1 MGNHFINDTPKPAAT
16 VEPSPGSKQIMLGVD
31 RFDGRQATVP
41 VFVWTYKQYI
51 DSAANTNGDGVHEK
65 ELWVESRGG
74 RGERESLTRMV
85 PDQLFMVGPSLKCE
99 TSSQV
104 KTTLISSE
112 AAASNFQK
120 SQYSV
125 GYDNDQTVEVQGEA
139 NGVKAGIKKEIKN
152 NMKYGA
158 SEETRSYSKAA
169 KSGRTRSV
177 FATVR
182 ATSFKAVLTDDK
194 SLSKYFVQAVK
205 DLSTSACTSK
215 KATAAIIAGQSSLD
229 AAAAIKATNE
239 VCDTLLREFIGK
251 FGTDYITSAVL
262 GGTVSQQLSI
272 GSESTT
278 DITDQKLTEA
288 SSKSFNAFNVKFA
301 QSASKQKNEVL
312 KKVQEKGAQLATATF
327 KGGSPQSDSLAWCDS
342 ISSAPVV
349 IAYTDESISKL
360 LKANSRGQLSEISE
374 AKLDTLQKHLDQ
386 FLEVVLPAKYDQCEN
401 GQTYDKS
408 ADTCVGIEGCPPG
421 SELGDPSSGKS
432 SLIKHTANTF
442 GDDAVPKTSTTQCE
456 KCDAGKYSP
465 GGTPIAGGT
474 CKSCEE
480 GTIAAQAGATKCT
493 PCDGGFTSD
502 EARTSCIKGGMW
514 KMVSTGGG
522 RIYYDRSKKWQA
534 GCVLSE
540 APPGASDYVNNQ
552 AETGAYWDCTNKAN
566 TIELVPVIGSNPDKP
581 KYKVKSKQR
590 GTAKFLFLYKYWYK
604 GFKYWGVWSTTQ
616 STEFDVDTDSASPP
630 YPLNELTYTDAAGK
644 KYYTVMTAYT
654 SSSFVSALSCQS
666 WEYCPLL
673 CFYDPTEYPKYKYGR
688 NPDGTYKNGKWYT
701 ATSGESSEGRLDP
714 VPK

>member
-41 VFVWTYKQYI
+41 VFEWTYKQYI

-229 AAAAIKATNE
+229 AAAAAAIKATNE

-349 IAYTDESISKL
+349 IAYTDESISK
-360 LKANSRGQLSEISE
+360 
-374 AKLDTLQKHLDQ
+374 
-386 FLEVVLPAKYDQCEN
+386 
-401 GQTYDKS
+401 
-408 ADTCVGIEGCPPG
+408 
-421 SELGDPSSGKS
+421 
-432 SLIKHTANTF
+432 
-442 GDDAVPKTSTTQCE
+442 
-456 KCDAGKYSP
+456 
-465 GGTPIAGGT
+465 
-474 CKSCEE
+474 
-480 GTIAAQAGATKCT
+480 
-493 PCDGGFTSD
+493 
-502 EARTSCIKGGMW
+502 
-514 KMVSTGGG
+514 
-522 RIYYDRSKKWQA
+522 
-534 GCVLSE
+534 
-540 APPGASDYVNNQ
+540 
-552 AETGAYWDCTNKAN
+552 
-566 TIELVPVIGSNPDKP
+566 
-581 KYKVKSKQR
+581 
-590 GTAKFLFLYKYWYK
+590 
-604 GFKYWGVWSTTQ
+604 
-616 STEFDVDTDSASPP
+616 
-630 YPLNELTYTDAAGK
+630 
-644 KYYTVMTAYT
+644 
-654 SSSFVSALSCQS
+654 
-666 WEYCPLL
+666 
-673 CFYDPTEYPKYKYGR
+673 
-688 NPDGTYKNGKWYT
+688 
-701 ATSGESSEGRLDP
+701 
-714 VPK
+714 